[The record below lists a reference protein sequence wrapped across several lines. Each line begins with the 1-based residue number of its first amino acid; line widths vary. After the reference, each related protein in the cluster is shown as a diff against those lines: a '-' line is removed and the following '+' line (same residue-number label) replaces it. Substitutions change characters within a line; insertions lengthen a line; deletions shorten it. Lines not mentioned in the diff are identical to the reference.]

1 MVILTAAQH
10 GPYPRNEFI
19 RLEGLRQIV
28 IRASIKSGD
37 AVIRFRFGGQ
47 HHNGGLDAL
56 GPELLQHLH
65 AIHLG
70 HHYIQDDGIIFPAA
84 AVFIGIKA
92 VMYGIHRKLIFLK
105 KDRQRFR
112 QVYLVLRYEQTHLHP
127 LFLSQL
133 SHFWLYYN
141 LRLKST

>member
-1 MVILTAAQH
+1 MVILAAAQH
-10 GPYPRNEFI
+10 GPHPRNEFI

-28 IRASIKSGD
+28 IRASIKAGD
-37 AVIRFRFGGQ
+37 AVILFRFGGQ
-47 HHNGGLDAL
+47 HHNGCLDAL

-65 AIHLG
+65 TIHLG
-70 HHYIQDDGIIFPAA
+70 HHHIQDDGIIFPAA

-92 VMYGIHRKLIFLK
+92 IVDGIHGKLVFFK
-105 KDRQRFR
+105 KGRQRFR
-112 QVYLVLRYEQTHLHP
+112 QVYLVLRNEQTHLHP